1 VPVVIEQV
9 TSIEEMRAAR
19 EFVQGVLK
27 EYGI

>member
-19 EFVQGVLK
+19 EFVPGVFK